1 MNYRQGKAKAR
12 NEAIDW
18 QSTFTDSNYNYSEI
32 AYWQGYFTKLA
43 TRYGL
48 VKEFKENGI
57 I

>member
-1 MNYRQGKAKAR
+1 MNYRQLKEKAR

-18 QSTFTDSNYNYSEI
+18 QSTFTDSNYSYSEI

-43 TRYGL
+43 TIYGL